1 MGDLVRGLFPLEASP
16 EDLPAA
22 CPAPWQVRQRLW
34 WLLWSR
40 CPGIGIRRLRR
51 LLLLPGGLEA
61 AWALPVGVLAQSLGW
76 PRGLGQ
82 AVEQFRGRWG
92 CDPLPRLAREE
103 QAGRCVLM
111 PGDRRWP
118 EALEALDRPPPVL
131 YWRGRGTLWAP
142 LARRQAVAVVGTRH
156 PSSHGLLMAN
166 RVGAALAA
174 AGWPVVSGL
183 AEGIDG
189 AAHEGCLAAGGA
201 PIGVIGTP
209 LDRTYPR
216 HHRRLQQQVAKEGLL
231 LSEWP
236 AGAPVRPGHFAS
248 RNRLQ
253 VALARALVLV
263 ECPEASG
270 ALHSAD
276 LAWAEGLPIWVVPAD
291 ASRLSALGSNRLLA
305 RGATPLLLPADL
317 IDQLGPG
324 PLVGRAWRAAATVR
338 GERMSC
344 ERPWAP
350 THQVDSHPADNVG
363 DQVEADR
370 SAAPSPVRSHDRAG
384 GGGSTDLTTAPLQTG
399 EGRSPRAQSLVGG
412 TAADADTEG
421 GSTAVGTHRLAKRLM
436 AGPSGPRT
444 AATASRAVAGGIAA
458 RAAPGT
464 SRQEHLMQRRLGSA
478 GCRLLAAVG
487 VGASLEQLSEALGLG
502 AEQLAPVLLDLEL
515 AGVLRAEPGLRWR
528 PAATAW
534 QPGSAQAP
542 MGRRA
547 TNSQRGSG
555 EAAEPSLGRP
565 DQEPGARRAFW
576 PNNPQMPPDNI

>member
-1 MGDLVRGLFPLEASP
+1 MGDLVRGLFPSAASP
-16 EDLPAA
+16 EALLAPYS
-22 CPAPWQVRQRLW
+22 PPWQARQRLW

-61 AWALPVGVLAQSLGW
+61 AWALPVGVLAQRLGW
-76 PRGLGQ
+76 PRGLGP
-82 AVEQFRGRWG
+82 AVEQFRGQWG
-92 CDPLPRLAREE
+92 CDPLSRLAREE
-103 QAGRCVLM
+103 RAGRCVLM

-118 EALEALDRPPPVL
+118 QALEALDRPPPVL
-131 YWRGRGTLWAP
+131 YWRGRGSLWAP
-142 LARRQAVAVVGTRH
+142 LAGRQAVAVVGTRH

-201 PIGVIGTP
+201 PVGVIGTP

-216 HHRRLQQQVAKEGLL
+216 HHRRLQQQVASEGLL

-236 AGAPVRPGHFAS
+236 LGAAVRPGNFAS

-276 LAWAEGLPIWVVPAD
+276 LAWAEGLPLWVVPAD

-324 PLVGRAWRAAATVR
+324 PLAGRVWSAAPPVR
-338 GERMSC
+338 GERLRC
-344 ERPWAP
+344 ERPTSPTDQAESDAAQNRDDPAEAGGAAAP
-350 THQVDSHPADNVG
+350 TPG
-363 DQVEADR
+363 R
-370 SAAPSPVRSHDRAG
+370 SPGRARAG
-384 GGGSTDLTTAPLQTG
+384 ESVDLITALVPRG
-399 EGRSPRAQSLVGG
+399 EGRSPRAPTDVGG
-412 TAADADTEG
+412 TGAATAIANG
-421 GSTAVGTHRLAKRLM
+421 PTAVGTHREGKRLM
-436 AGPSGPRT
+436 PGPASSRSP
-444 AATASRAVAGGIAA
+444 ATAPRVAA
-458 RAAPGT
+458 RGPTALGAPG
-464 SRQEHLMQRRLGSA
+464 SEAPRQEQLMQRRLGSA

-547 TNSQRGSG
+547 INSPRRPG
-555 EAAEPSLGRP
+555 EAVEPSSGRT
-565 DQEPGARRAFW
+565 DQHSAGPLER
-576 PNNPQMPPDNI
+576 

>member
-1 MGDLVRGLFPLEASP
+1 MGDLVRGVFPLAASP
-16 EDLPAA
+16 EAQSAA
-22 CPAPWQVRQRLW
+22 CPAPSRVRQRLW

-51 LLLLPGGLEA
+51 LLLLSGGLEA
-61 AWALPVGVLAQSLGW
+61 AWALPVGVLAQRLGW
-76 PRGLGQ
+76 PRGLGE
-82 AVEQFRGRWG
+82 AVEQYRCQWG

-103 QAGRCVLM
+103 RAGRCVLM

-131 YWRGRGTLWAP
+131 YWQGRGSLWAA
-142 LARRQAVAVVGTRH
+142 LAGRQAVAVVGTRH

-201 PIGVIGTP
+201 PVGVIGTP

-216 HHRRLQQQVAKEGLL
+216 HHRRLQQQVASDGLL

-236 AGAPVRPGHFAS
+236 VGAPVRPGHFAG

-276 LAWAEGLPIWVVPAD
+276 LAWAEGLPLWVVPAD

-305 RGATPLLLPADL
+305 RGATPLLLPCDL

-324 PLVGRAWRAAATVR
+324 PLASRAW
-338 GERMSC
+338 
-344 ERPWAP
+344 
-350 THQVDSHPADNVG
+350 
-363 DQVEADR
+363 
-370 SAAPSPVRSHDRAG
+370 SAAPPVRPDRISPDRPRGPGDRAQSDPAQNSGNQAEVGGATAPCPVRSPAQARG
-384 GGGSTDLTTAPLQTG
+384 GESADHTTDLGPRG
-399 EGRSPRAQSLVGG
+399 EGRSPRAQADTGG
-412 TAADADTEG
+412 TGAAAAIANSPTD
-421 GSTAVGTHRLAKRLM
+421 VGTHRQANRPE
-436 AGPSGPRT
+436 AGPASPRT
-444 AATASRAVAGGIAA
+444 SAPASRA
-458 RAAPGT
+458 AAPAVVQGAPG
-464 SRQEHLMQRRLGSA
+464 SPRQEQLMQRRIGSA

-547 TNSQRGSG
+547 INSQRWPG
-555 EAAEPSLGRP
+555 EDVEPSLGRP
-565 DQEPGARRAFW
+565 ERHSAGPLER
-576 PNNPQMPPDNI
+576 